1 MKKHFLKWMSFALS
15 TVLVLSLLAG
25 CASSKKQGSSGNPS
39 VSADDI
45 LTESIAVSKVEGYE
59 YCAEEI
65 MFLSGIV
72 LSGYRPNVK
81 YSLSDL
87 DEDEVSE
94 LFVTVDEN
102 GTEKSAVYAYD
113 GESGAALRICRYDKD
128 GFYEEPDEALKAKID
143 EIRNHPENLNWVDG
157 TQWVDASLIGV
168 VNQVGNKGEKTDFY
182 LASNYDWLA
191 ESHLRFYG
199 DTKDIITFTEEI
211 KDRQKE
217 MFLDRDK
224 YQGKDIQILRDYYD
238 AATDWEK
245 RNKDGIEPVKK
256 YFETIEKIQ
265 SLDDMTAY
273 LSDPEK
279 DPFCRFMKLTTS
291 LDVKNTEYWVLDLGE
306 DDFSILP
313 RDYNTSDAEE
323 VEETRLDFDLPVRAL
338 LAGAGYKEDEIDK
351 IMEESY
357 SLENELLDRAWL
369 EEGEN
374 EEDSVFYGYQS
385 FDDFTSACKNFPLK
399 EMLNAYGVTKGTL
412 HATYPLYMD
421 YLDEVYKTENLSRLK
436 SYALTHTAFQAYTYL
451 DLDMMGTILRG
462 EESDEEFK
470 EAMNNDYQTY
480 VLNNREALAVAEE
493 NAYMTYFVDEEDKKD
508 ILALCNEIRD
518 TYREILEGEEWL
530 SEEGKKQALAKLDNM
545 TFSVLKPDTL
555 IDASYLS
562 VDRDVSFLDANAK
575 IVVNTIKH
583 NSEFVGSKRVPGDWR
598 YDIRT
603 EIPSTVQN
611 AFYYGSFNQFF
622 IMSGFIGDTTYRRD
636 MSKEEKLGLLGEVF
650 GHELTHGF
658 DPLGI
663 QYDKDGNMVV
673 TDENPYGWLPK
684 EDYEAFMERADRIAA
699 YFNNINAFPYAKI
712 DGNKVWGEAAADIGG
727 MTITLKIAEKYDDF
741 DYDRYFRCHS
751 ELWKEQV
758 TVTSERYDISNEH
771 PLRYLRINAVVQQFD
786 KFNETYDIKEGD
798 PMYLAPEDRIK
809 IW

>member
-1 MKKHFLKWMSFALS
+1 
-15 TVLVLSLLAG
+15 
-25 CASSKKQGSSGNPS
+25 
-39 VSADDI
+39 
-45 LTESIAVSKVEGYE
+45 
-59 YCAEEI
+59 
-65 MFLSGIV
+65 
-72 LSGYRPNVK
+72 
-81 YSLSDL
+81 
-87 DEDEVSE
+87 
-94 LFVTVDEN
+94 
-102 GTEKSAVYAYD
+102 
-113 GESGAALRICRYDKD
+113 
-128 GFYEEPDEALKAKID
+128 
-143 EIRNHPENLNWVDG
+143 
-157 TQWVDASLIGV
+157 
-168 VNQVGNKGEKTDFY
+168 
-182 LASNYDWLA
+182 
-191 ESHLRFYG
+191 
-199 DTKDIITFTEEI
+199 
-211 KDRQKE
+211 
-217 MFLDRDK
+217 
-224 YQGKDIQILRDYYD
+224 
-238 AATDWEK
+238 
-245 RNKDGIEPVKK
+245 
-256 YFETIEKIQ
+256 
-265 SLDDMTAY
+265 
-273 LSDPEK
+273 
-279 DPFCRFMKLTTS
+279 
-291 LDVKNTEYWVLDLGE
+291 
-306 DDFSILP
+306 
-313 RDYNTSDAEE
+313 
-323 VEETRLDFDLPVRAL
+323 
-338 LAGAGYKEDEIDK
+338 
-351 IMEESY
+351 
-357 SLENELLDRAWL
+357 
-369 EEGEN
+369 
-374 EEDSVFYGYQS
+374 
-385 FDDFTSACKNFPLK
+385 
-399 EMLNAYGVTKGTL
+399 
-412 HATYPLYMD
+412 
-421 YLDEVYKTENLSRLK
+421 
-436 SYALTHTAFQAYTYL
+436 
-451 DLDMMGTILRG
+451 
-462 EESDEEFK
+462 
-470 EAMNNDYQTY
+470 
-480 VLNNREALAVAEE
+480 
-493 NAYMTYFVDEEDKKD
+493 MTYFVDEEDKKD

-583 NSEFVGSKRVPGDWR
+583 NSGFVGSKRVPGDWR

-636 MSKEEKLGLLGEVF
+636 MSKEEKLGLLGEVI